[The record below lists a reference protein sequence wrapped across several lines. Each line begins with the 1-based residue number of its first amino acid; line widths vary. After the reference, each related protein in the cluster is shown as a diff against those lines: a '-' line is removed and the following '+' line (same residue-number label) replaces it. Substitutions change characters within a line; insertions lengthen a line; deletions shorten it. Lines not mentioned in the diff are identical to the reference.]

1 MARPVIYPPE
11 IRKSQSWK
19 RLYSYWKKVRSEA
32 HAPAFDNFM
41 NFYNWA
47 MNNGYADNR
56 KLRKVDPSRP
66 WVPDN
71 GTWLPIE
78 PGTGKIYGRNTREA
92 VVRWNETVNRLRI
105 HYGMKPFPLE
115 EEAVC

>member
-1 MARPVIYPPE
+1 MKSKTETEDLKMARPVIYPPE
-11 IRKSQSWK
+11 IRKSQSWE
-19 RLYSYWKKVRSEA
+19 RLYYYWKNVRSEA

-56 KLRKVDPSRP
+56 KLRKVDPNRP

-78 PGTGKIYGRNTREA
+78 PGTGSSQVKVPIIQ
-92 VVRWNETVNRLRI
+92 TVSVW
-105 HYGMKPFPLE
+105 P
-115 EEAVC
+115 